1 MTGSALAWLGV
12 AVAVSTA
19 LVMSLLQLR
28 RQRAEL
34 DARQQEAVHHLTA
47 ASLADERCTKLESE
61 RTALQEQVSDLKA
74 QLSAQAATLS
84 ERESHHQ
91 SQVKWAEESR
101 MTLRAELEV
110 IGQKLLS
117 SSGKALETTNQK
129 SLDSLLKPLAEKIDQ
144 FQSRVNQVHTD
155 MVRNSASL
163 SEQIKH
169 LESVGVSMSGEAQN
183 LTRALKGDKKLVGNW
198 GEAQVEKPRARGP
211 ATGEHFDAQVAVK
224 DERGDRHLPD
234 FIIRLPE
241 GKNLVIDSKV
251 SLVDYERAVTAE
263 SDADRATALDAHAK
277 AVRHHI
283 DALSAKDYANL
294 PGMDSPDFV
303 LMFMPVEPAYIEV
316 MRSHREL
323 FNHGYQKNVI
333 LVSHT
338 TLMPIL
344 RTVANLWMIEHS
356 NREAREISERAG
368 DIYNTVCLLG
378 ERLSAGHVHINNGKQ
393 VQRRRQSGSGKQ
405 GLLGK
410 VSRFQ
415 SLSQRAN
422 KSFRIRCRPLS
433 LTWRRFDSRIRLSHS
448 HLPATR
454 STTNLIVSTSPR
466 IEKSAHRSLVHQQ
479 SSNIQ
484 IGDGQGILLD
494 KLPARLDVIAH
505 QRREH
510 LISHKGILDGHLQHR
525 RASGS
530 IVVSHSCSGF
540 ISPRPLYR

>member
-12 AVAVSTA
+12 AVAVSMA

-28 RQRAEL
+28 SQRAEL

-101 MTLRAELEV
+101 MTLRTELEV

-198 GEAQVEKPRARGP
+198 GEAQVEKTLELAGLRR
-211 ATGEHFDAQVAVK
+211 GEHFDAQVAVK

-263 SDADRATALDAHAK
+263 SDADRTTALDAHAK

-378 ERLSAGHVHINNGKQ
+378 ERLLSLGTSISTTANKYNDAVKA
-393 VQRRRQSGSGKQ
+393 VQGKQ

-422 KSFRIRCRPLS
+422 KSFPDALS
-433 LTWRRFDSRIRLSHS
+433 PIEPEVEAIRLEDQSES
-448 HLPATR
+448 QPA
-454 STTNLIVSTSPR
+454 V
-466 IEKSAHRSLVHQQ
+466 
-479 SSNIQ
+479 
-484 IGDGQGILLD
+484 
-494 KLPARLDVIAH
+494 
-505 QRREH
+505 
-510 LISHKGILDGHLQHR
+510 SHKEHDE
-525 RASGS
+525 
-530 IVVSHSCSGF
+530 
-540 ISPRPLYR
+540 P

>member
-101 MTLRAELEV
+101 MTLRTELEV

-198 GEAQVEKPRARGP
+198 GEAQVEKTLELAGLRR
-211 ATGEHFDAQVAVK
+211 GEHFDAQVAVK

-263 SDADRATALDAHAK
+263 SDADRTTALDAHAK

-378 ERLSAGHVHINNGKQ
+378 ERLLSLGTSISTTANKYNDAVKA
-393 VQRRRQSGSGKQ
+393 VQGKQ

-422 KSFRIRCRPLS
+422 KSFPDALS
-433 LTWRRFDSRIRLSHS
+433 PIEPEVEAIRL
-448 HLPATR
+448 
-454 STTNLIVSTSPR
+454 
-466 IEKSAHRSLVHQQ
+466 EDQ
-479 SSNIQ
+479 SESQ
-484 IGDGQGILLD
+484 
-494 KLPARLDVIAH
+494 PPV
-505 QRREH
+505 
-510 LISHKGILDGHLQHR
+510 SHKEHDE
-525 RASGS
+525 
-530 IVVSHSCSGF
+530 
-540 ISPRPLYR
+540 P

>member
-101 MTLRAELEV
+101 MTLRTELEV

-163 SEQIKH
+163 SAQIKH

-198 GEAQVEKPRARGP
+198 GEAQVEKTLELAGLRR
-211 ATGEHFDAQVAVK
+211 GEHFDAQVAVK

-263 SDADRATALDAHAK
+263 SDADRTTALDAHAK

-344 RTVANLWMIEHS
+344 RTVTNLWMIEHS

-378 ERLSAGHVHINNGKQ
+378 ERLLSLGTSISTTANKYNDAVKA
-393 VQRRRQSGSGKQ
+393 VQGKQ

-422 KSFRIRCRPLS
+422 KTFPDALS
-433 LTWRRFDSRIRLSHS
+433 PIEPDVEAIRL
-448 HLPATR
+448 
-454 STTNLIVSTSPR
+454 
-466 IEKSAHRSLVHQQ
+466 EDQ
-479 SSNIQ
+479 SESQ
-484 IGDGQGILLD
+484 
-494 KLPARLDVIAH
+494 PPV
-505 QRREH
+505 
-510 LISHKGILDGHLQHR
+510 SHKEHDE
-525 RASGS
+525 
-530 IVVSHSCSGF
+530 
-540 ISPRPLYR
+540 P

>member
-1 MTGSALAWLGV
+1 MTSGALFWVGLAAASG
-12 AVAVSTA
+12 TG
-19 LVMSLLQLR
+19 LVLSLLQLHKR
-28 RQRAEL
+28 RQEL
-34 DARQQEAVHHLTA
+34 
-47 ASLADERCTKLESE
+47 
-61 RTALQEQVSDLKA
+61 TALQAEAVAQTTAAALASERSQTLETELASLQQELSGLNA
-74 QLSAQAATLS
+74 QLSAQNATLS
-84 ERESHHQ
+84 ERATHHEN
-91 SQVKWAEESR
+91 QVKWVEESR
-101 MTLRAELEV
+101 TTLRTELEV

-144 FQSRVNQVHTD
+144 FQTRVNQVHTD

-198 GEAQVEKPRARGP
+198 GEAQLEKTLELAGLRR
-211 ATGEHFDAQVAVK
+211 GEHYDAQVAIK

-241 GKNLVIDSKV
+241 GRNLVIDSKV

-263 SDADRATALDAHAK
+263 TDPERASALEAHAK
-277 AVRHHI
+277 AVKNHI
-283 DALSAKDYANL
+283 DGLSAKDYANL
-294 PGMDSPDFV
+294 PGMASPDFV

-316 MRSHREL
+316 MRGHREL
-323 FNHGYQKNVI
+323 FNHGYQKNVV

-356 NREAREISERAG
+356 NREAKDISERAG

-378 ERLSAGHVHINNGKQ
+378 ERLHALGASISTTANKYNEAVKA
-393 VQRRRQSGSGKQ
+393 VQGKQ

-422 KSFRIRCRPLS
+422 KSFPDGLS
-433 LTWRRFDSRIRLSHS
+433 
-448 HLPATR
+448 P
-454 STTNLIVSTSPR
+454 
-466 IEKSAHRSLVHQQ
+466 IEPDIDV
-479 SSNIQ
+479 
-484 IGDGQGILLD
+484 
-494 KLPARLDVIAH
+494 ARLGD
-505 QRREH
+505 
-510 LISHKGILDGHLQHR
+510 LKDGE
-525 RASGS
+525 
-530 IVVSHSCSGF
+530 
-540 ISPRPLYR
+540 SPQEDTD

>member
-1 MTGSALAWLGV
+1 MTESALVWLGI
-12 AVAVSTA
+12 AVAVCAA
-19 LVMSLLQLR
+19 LVMSLVQLR

-34 DARQQEAVHHLTA
+34 DARQQEAIHHLTA

-61 RTALQEQVSDLKA
+61 RTALQEQLSDLKA
-74 QLSAQAATLS
+74 QLSAQTATLS

-101 MTLRAELEV
+101 MTLRTELEV

-129 SLDSLLKPLAEKIDQ
+129 SLDSLLKPLSEKIDQ

-198 GEAQVEKPRARGP
+198 GEAQVEKTLELAGLRR
-211 ATGEHFDAQVAVK
+211 GEHFDAQVAVK

-316 MRSHREL
+316 MKSHREL
-323 FNHGYQKNVI
+323 FNHGYQKNVV

-378 ERLSAGHVHINNGKQ
+378 ERLLSLGTSISTTANKYNDAVKA
-393 VQRRRQSGSGKQ
+393 VQGKQ

-422 KSFRIRCRPLS
+422 KSFPDALS
-433 LTWRRFDSRIRLSHS
+433 SIEPDVEAIRLEDQTESQP
-448 HLPATR
+448 PAGYK
-454 STTNLIVSTSPR
+454 
-466 IEKSAHRSLVHQQ
+466 EQ
-479 SSNIQ
+479 
-484 IGDGQGILLD
+484 D
-494 KLPARLDVIAH
+494 KP
-505 QRREH
+505 
-510 LISHKGILDGHLQHR
+510 
-525 RASGS
+525 
-530 IVVSHSCSGF
+530 
-540 ISPRPLYR
+540 

>member
-19 LVMSLLQLR
+19 LVMTLLQLR

-101 MTLRAELEV
+101 MTLRTELEV

-198 GEAQVEKPRARGP
+198 GEAQVEKTLELAGLRR
-211 ATGEHFDAQVAVK
+211 GEHFDAQVAVK

-263 SDADRATALDAHAK
+263 SDADRTTALDAHAK

-378 ERLSAGHVHINNGKQ
+378 ERLLSLGTSISTTANKYNDAVKA
-393 VQRRRQSGSGKQ
+393 VQGKQ

-422 KSFRIRCRPLS
+422 KSFPDALS
-433 LTWRRFDSRIRLSHS
+433 PIEPEVEAIRLEDQSES
-448 HLPATR
+448 QPA
-454 STTNLIVSTSPR
+454 V
-466 IEKSAHRSLVHQQ
+466 
-479 SSNIQ
+479 
-484 IGDGQGILLD
+484 
-494 KLPARLDVIAH
+494 
-505 QRREH
+505 
-510 LISHKGILDGHLQHR
+510 SHKEHDE
-525 RASGS
+525 
-530 IVVSHSCSGF
+530 
-540 ISPRPLYR
+540 P

>member
-1 MTGSALAWLGV
+1 MTGSALVWLGI

-19 LVMSLLQLR
+19 LVMSLVQLR

-101 MTLRAELEV
+101 MTLRTELEV

-198 GEAQVEKPRARGP
+198 GEAQVEKTLELAGLRR
-211 ATGEHFDAQVAVK
+211 GEHFDAQVAVK

-241 GKNLVIDSKV
+241 GKNLVVDSKV

-263 SDADRATALDAHAK
+263 SDADRTTALDAHAK

-378 ERLSAGHVHINNGKQ
+378 ERLLSLGTSISTTANKYNDAVKA
-393 VQRRRQSGSGKQ
+393 VQGKQ

-422 KSFRIRCRPLS
+422 KSFPDALS
-433 LTWRRFDSRIRLSHS
+433 PIEPEVEAIRL
-448 HLPATR
+448 
-454 STTNLIVSTSPR
+454 
-466 IEKSAHRSLVHQQ
+466 EDQ
-479 SSNIQ
+479 SESQ
-484 IGDGQGILLD
+484 
-494 KLPARLDVIAH
+494 PPV
-505 QRREH
+505 
-510 LISHKGILDGHLQHR
+510 SHKEHDE
-525 RASGS
+525 
-530 IVVSHSCSGF
+530 
-540 ISPRPLYR
+540 P

>member
-1 MTGSALAWLGV
+1 MTGPALAWLGV

-101 MTLRAELEV
+101 MTLRTELEV

-198 GEAQVEKPRARGP
+198 GEAQVEKTLELAGLRR
-211 ATGEHFDAQVAVK
+211 GEHFDAQVAVK

-263 SDADRATALDAHAK
+263 SDADRTTALDAHAK

-378 ERLSAGHVHINNGKQ
+378 ERLLSLGTSISTTANKYNDAVKA
-393 VQRRRQSGSGKQ
+393 VQGKQ

-422 KSFRIRCRPLS
+422 KTFPDALS
-433 LTWRRFDSRIRLSHS
+433 PIEPDVEAIRL
-448 HLPATR
+448 
-454 STTNLIVSTSPR
+454 
-466 IEKSAHRSLVHQQ
+466 EDQ
-479 SSNIQ
+479 SESQ
-484 IGDGQGILLD
+484 
-494 KLPARLDVIAH
+494 PPV
-505 QRREH
+505 
-510 LISHKGILDGHLQHR
+510 SHKEHDE
-525 RASGS
+525 
-530 IVVSHSCSGF
+530 
-540 ISPRPLYR
+540 P

>member
-19 LVMSLLQLR
+19 LVMTLLQLR

-91 SQVKWAEESR
+91 AQVKWAEESR
-101 MTLRAELEV
+101 MTLRTELEV

-163 SEQIKH
+163 SAQIKH

-198 GEAQVEKPRARGP
+198 GEAQVEKTLELAGLRR
-211 ATGEHFDAQVAVK
+211 GEHFDAQVAVK

-263 SDADRATALDAHAK
+263 SDADRTTALDAHAK

-378 ERLSAGHVHINNGKQ
+378 ERLLSLGTSISTTANKYNDAVKA
-393 VQRRRQSGSGKQ
+393 VQGKQ

-422 KSFRIRCRPLS
+422 KSFPDALS
-433 LTWRRFDSRIRLSHS
+433 PIEPEVEAIRLEDQSES
-448 HLPATR
+448 PPA
-454 STTNLIVSTSPR
+454 VSY
-466 IEKSAHRSLVHQQ
+466 K
-479 SSNIQ
+479 
-484 IGDGQGILLD
+484 
-494 KLPARLDVIAH
+494 
-505 QRREH
+505 EH
-510 LISHKGILDGHLQHR
+510 EE
-525 RASGS
+525 
-530 IVVSHSCSGF
+530 
-540 ISPRPLYR
+540 P

>member
-1 MTGSALAWLGV
+1 MTGSALVWLGI

-19 LVMSLLQLR
+19 LVMSLVQLR

-101 MTLRAELEV
+101 MTLRTELEV

-198 GEAQVEKPRARGP
+198 GEAQVEKTLELAGLRR
-211 ATGEHFDAQVAVK
+211 GEHFDAQVAVK

-263 SDADRATALDAHAK
+263 SDADRTTALDAHAK

-378 ERLSAGHVHINNGKQ
+378 ERLLSLGTSISTTANKYNDAVKA
-393 VQRRRQSGSGKQ
+393 VQGKQ

-422 KSFRIRCRPLS
+422 KSFPDALS
-433 LTWRRFDSRIRLSHS
+433 PIEPEVEAIRLEDQSES
-448 HLPATR
+448 QPA
-454 STTNLIVSTSPR
+454 V
-466 IEKSAHRSLVHQQ
+466 
-479 SSNIQ
+479 
-484 IGDGQGILLD
+484 
-494 KLPARLDVIAH
+494 
-505 QRREH
+505 
-510 LISHKGILDGHLQHR
+510 SHKEHDE
-525 RASGS
+525 
-530 IVVSHSCSGF
+530 
-540 ISPRPLYR
+540 P

>member
-1 MTGSALAWLGV
+1 MTGPALVWLGI

-19 LVMSLLQLR
+19 LVISLVQLR

-34 DARQQEAVHHLTA
+34 DARQQEMVHHLTA

-61 RTALQEQVSDLKA
+61 RTALQEQLSDLKA

-198 GEAQVEKPRARGP
+198 GEAQVEKTLELAGLRR
-211 ATGEHFDAQVAVK
+211 GEHFDAQVAVK

-263 SDADRATALDAHAK
+263 SDADRTTALDAHAK

-316 MRSHREL
+316 MRRHREL
-323 FNHGYQKNVI
+323 FNHGYQKNVV

-378 ERLSAGHVHINNGKQ
+378 ERLLSLGASISTTANKYNDAVKA
-393 VQRRRQSGSGKQ
+393 VQGKQ

-422 KSFRIRCRPLS
+422 KSFPDALS
-433 LTWRRFDSRIRLSHS
+433 PIEPDVEAIRLEDQTESQ
-448 HLPATR
+448 PP
-454 STTNLIVSTSPR
+454 V
-466 IEKSAHRSLVHQQ
+466 
-479 SSNIQ
+479 
-484 IGDGQGILLD
+484 
-494 KLPARLDVIAH
+494 
-505 QRREH
+505 
-510 LISHKGILDGHLQHR
+510 SHKEHDE
-525 RASGS
+525 
-530 IVVSHSCSGF
+530 
-540 ISPRPLYR
+540 P

>member
-19 LVMSLLQLR
+19 LVMCLLQLR

-101 MTLRAELEV
+101 LTLRTELEV

-198 GEAQVEKPRARGP
+198 GEAQVEKTLELAGLRR
-211 ATGEHFDAQVAVK
+211 GEHFDAQVAVK

-263 SDADRATALDAHAK
+263 SDADRTTALDAHAK

-378 ERLSAGHVHINNGKQ
+378 ERLLSLGTSISTTANKYNDAVKA
-393 VQRRRQSGSGKQ
+393 VQGKQ

-422 KSFRIRCRPLS
+422 KTFPDALS
-433 LTWRRFDSRIRLSHS
+433 PIEPDVEAIRL
-448 HLPATR
+448 
-454 STTNLIVSTSPR
+454 
-466 IEKSAHRSLVHQQ
+466 EDQ
-479 SSNIQ
+479 SESQ
-484 IGDGQGILLD
+484 
-494 KLPARLDVIAH
+494 PPV
-505 QRREH
+505 
-510 LISHKGILDGHLQHR
+510 SHKEHDE
-525 RASGS
+525 
-530 IVVSHSCSGF
+530 
-540 ISPRPLYR
+540 P

>member
-19 LVMSLLQLR
+19 LVMCLLQLR

-101 MTLRAELEV
+101 MTLRTELEV

-198 GEAQVEKPRARGP
+198 GEAQVEKTLELAGLRR
-211 ATGEHFDAQVAVK
+211 GEHFDAQVAVK

-263 SDADRATALDAHAK
+263 SDADRTTALDAHAK

-378 ERLSAGHVHINNGKQ
+378 ERLLSLGTSISTTANKYNDAVKA
-393 VQRRRQSGSGKQ
+393 VQGKQ

-422 KSFRIRCRPLS
+422 KTFPDALS
-433 LTWRRFDSRIRLSHS
+433 PIEPDVEAIRL
-448 HLPATR
+448 
-454 STTNLIVSTSPR
+454 
-466 IEKSAHRSLVHQQ
+466 EDQ
-479 SSNIQ
+479 SESQ
-484 IGDGQGILLD
+484 
-494 KLPARLDVIAH
+494 PPV
-505 QRREH
+505 
-510 LISHKGILDGHLQHR
+510 SHKEHDE
-525 RASGS
+525 
-530 IVVSHSCSGF
+530 
-540 ISPRPLYR
+540 P

>member
-1 MTGSALAWLGV
+1 MTGSALVWLGI
-12 AVAVSTA
+12 AVAVSMA
-19 LVMSLLQLR
+19 LVMSLVQLR

-34 DARQQEAVHHLTA
+34 DRRQQEAVHHLTA

-101 MTLRAELEV
+101 MTLRTELEV

-198 GEAQVEKPRARGP
+198 GEAQVEKTLELAGLRR
-211 ATGEHFDAQVAVK
+211 GEHFDAQVAVK

-263 SDADRATALDAHAK
+263 SDADRTTALDAHAK

-378 ERLSAGHVHINNGKQ
+378 ERLLSLGTSISTTANKYNDAVKA
-393 VQRRRQSGSGKQ
+393 VQGKQ

-422 KSFRIRCRPLS
+422 KSFPDALS
-433 LTWRRFDSRIRLSHS
+433 PIEPEVEAIRLEDQSES
-448 HLPATR
+448 QPA
-454 STTNLIVSTSPR
+454 V
-466 IEKSAHRSLVHQQ
+466 
-479 SSNIQ
+479 
-484 IGDGQGILLD
+484 
-494 KLPARLDVIAH
+494 
-505 QRREH
+505 
-510 LISHKGILDGHLQHR
+510 SHKEHDE
-525 RASGS
+525 
-530 IVVSHSCSGF
+530 
-540 ISPRPLYR
+540 P

>member
-1 MTGSALAWLGV
+1 MTGSALVWLGI

-19 LVMSLLQLR
+19 LVMSLVQLR
-28 RQRAEL
+28 KQRAEL
-34 DARQQEAVHHLTA
+34 DARQQEAVHHSTA

-61 RTALQEQVSDLKA
+61 RAALQEQLSDLKG

-101 MTLRAELEV
+101 MTLRTELEV

-198 GEAQVEKPRARGP
+198 GEAQVEKTLELAGLRR
-211 ATGEHFDAQVAVK
+211 GEHFDAQVAVK

-234 FIIRLPE
+234 FVIRLPE

-263 SDADRATALDAHAK
+263 SDADRTTALDAHAK
-277 AVRHHI
+277 AVRYHI

-378 ERLSAGHVHINNGKQ
+378 ERLLSLGTSISTTANKYNDAVKA
-393 VQRRRQSGSGKQ
+393 VQGKQ

-422 KSFRIRCRPLS
+422 KSFPDALS
-433 LTWRRFDSRIRLSHS
+433 PIEPDVEAIRLEDQTESQ
-448 HLPATR
+448 PFT
-454 STTNLIVSTSPR
+454 
-466 IEKSAHRSLVHQQ
+466 
-479 SSNIQ
+479 
-484 IGDGQGILLD
+484 
-494 KLPARLDVIAH
+494 
-505 QRREH
+505 
-510 LISHKGILDGHLQHR
+510 SHKEYDE
-525 RASGS
+525 
-530 IVVSHSCSGF
+530 
-540 ISPRPLYR
+540 P

>member
-1 MTGSALAWLGV
+1 MTGSTFVWLGI
-12 AVAVSTA
+12 AVAMSTA
-19 LVMSLLQLR
+19 LVVSLVQLR

-34 DARQQEAVHHLTA
+34 NARQQEVVHHSTA
-47 ASLADERCTKLESE
+47 SSLADERCTKLEAE
-61 RTALQEQVSDLKA
+61 RTALQEQLTDLKT

-84 ERESHHQ
+84 ERESHHK

-101 MTLRAELEV
+101 MTLRTELEV

-198 GEAQVEKPRARGP
+198 GEAQVEKTLELAGLRR
-211 ATGEHFDAQVAVK
+211 GEHFDAQVAVK

-277 AVRHHI
+277 AVKHHI

-378 ERLSAGHVHINNGKQ
+378 ERLLSLGTSISTTANKYNDAVKA
-393 VQRRRQSGSGKQ
+393 VQGKQ

-422 KSFRIRCRPLS
+422 KSFPDTLS
-433 LTWRRFDSRIRLSHS
+433 PIEPDVEAIRLEDQTESQ
-448 HLPATR
+448 P
-454 STTNLIVSTSPR
+454 STSH
-466 IEKSAHRSLVHQQ
+466 K
-479 SSNIQ
+479 
-484 IGDGQGILLD
+484 
-494 KLPARLDVIAH
+494 
-505 QRREH
+505 EH
-510 LISHKGILDGHLQHR
+510 D
-525 RASGS
+525 
-530 IVVSHSCSGF
+530 
-540 ISPRPLYR
+540 